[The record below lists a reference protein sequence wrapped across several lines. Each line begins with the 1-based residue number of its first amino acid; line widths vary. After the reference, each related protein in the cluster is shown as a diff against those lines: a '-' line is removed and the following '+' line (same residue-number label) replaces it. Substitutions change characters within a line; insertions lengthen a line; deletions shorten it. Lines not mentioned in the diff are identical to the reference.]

1 MALAGLALLVC
12 GALGS
17 AAGAVAGRTLT
28 LLIACGVGLVAAGA
42 VRSGYDWR
50 ALVRGRAARRGADS
64 LVAVLLLTAVLVLVQ
79 AISLRHAAQI
89 DLTRNRRHTLS
100 PQTLQLLATLDR
112 EVTATAFV
120 RQTSPTR
127 AGVSELLETYARRSP
142 RLRYHIVDPDRHPD
156 LAERLRAGPDEI
168 VLEALDRRSIARNPG
183 EESLTGALIQ
193 VTRSELKAVYFVTG
207 HGEKDIEDH
216 ERGGYSAV
224 RIELERQ
231 GDAPRP
237 LSLVGGTVP
246 SDAAVVVIA
255 GPRDDYLAQE
265 VDALAAY
272 ARGGGSVLALIDPR
286 STLPRLSELLAQY
299 RLSVRDEVVL
309 DDSELRAGDRT
320 FDATVVKVRR
330 YEQHPITRAFNYLT
344 MFPRARPVFILA
356 DSTAIGVT
364 AQYLAISDDSS
375 WGETDMNS
383 FALGT
388 ASRDGADIAGPIPVA
403 AVATSLPPGQ
413 PGAKKSRLV
422 LIGDSDFAN
431 NVFFGVLGNP
441 DFFANAVA
449 FLAHDDAMI
458 TIRPRE
464 ALADRVYLSESDARL
479 VFLVCIVLLPAL
491 CLGTGIAV
499 MVRRARL

>member
-17 AAGAVAGRTLT
+17 AAAMVSGRVLTILVAAGA
-28 LLIACGVGLVAAGA
+28 GLVVAGA

-50 ALVRGRAARRGADS
+50 ALVRARAARRGADS
-64 LVAVLLLTAVLVLVQ
+64 LVAVLLLTAVLVLLQ
-79 AISLRHAAQI
+79 AISLRHAVQI

-100 PQTLQLLATLDR
+100 PQTLQLLSTLDR

-120 RQTSPTR
+120 RQTSPIR
-127 AGVSELLETYARRSP
+127 AGVAELLETYARRSP
-142 RLRYHIVDPDRHPD
+142 LFRYRMVDPDRHPD
-156 LAERLRAGPDEI
+156 VAERLRAGPDEI
-168 VLEALDRRSIARNPG
+168 VLEALDRRSTARNPG

-193 VTRSELKAVYFVTG
+193 VTRTEPRAVYFVTG
-207 HGEKDIEDH
+207 HGEKDIADY
-216 ERGGYSAV
+216 ERGGYSAA

-231 GDAPRP
+231 GYAPRP

-255 GPRDDYLAQE
+255 GPRDDYLATE
-265 VDALAAY
+265 VDALTAY
-272 ARGGGSVLALIDPR
+272 ARGGGSLLAMIDPR
-286 STLPRLSELLAQY
+286 PALPGLAELLAQY
-299 RLSVRDEVVL
+299 RLSVRNEVVL
-309 DDSELRAGDRT
+309 DEKELRAGERT

-344 MFPRARPVFILA
+344 MFPRARPVFILD

-383 FALGT
+383 FSAGT
-388 ASRDGADIAGPIPVA
+388 ASRDGADIAGPIPLA

-413 PGAKKSRLV
+413 PGAKKSRVVLV
-422 LIGDSDFAN
+422 GDSDFAN

-464 ALADRVYLSESDARL
+464 ALADRVYLSESDGRL

-491 CLGTGIAV
+491 SLVTGVAV